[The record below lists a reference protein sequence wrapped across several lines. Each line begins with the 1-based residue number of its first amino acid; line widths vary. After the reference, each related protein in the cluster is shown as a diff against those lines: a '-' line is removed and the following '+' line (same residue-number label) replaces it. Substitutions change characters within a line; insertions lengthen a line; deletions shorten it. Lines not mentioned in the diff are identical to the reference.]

1 MSNHLANGLPGLA
14 VIGINL
20 QDRLPVVVQQYF
32 FNNIETSSRIG
43 EQTERA
49 LMKIFLSWSGARS
62 RTAAEVLKWWTRCV
76 IQAARPWIS
85 TEDIDRGALWFSE
98 INNGLSDTAIGI
110 VCLTQENK
118 DRPWILFEAGAL
130 AKGLSNSRV
139 CTFLVDLD
147 PSDIRDPLAQFNHTQ
162 PKEEDM
168 RKLARTL
175 NRQLGDHALDEA
187 VLNDS
192 FDAYWPQF
200 ELKWKAIEALPQV
213 TEIVKRP
220 ADDIMSEILE
230 NVRGMNQRIRN
241 LENIDDSPAKESIAP
256 DQKLWVGFAS
266 DILGPKLRQR
276 VLSGEGIDEELLA
289 EAKAFGISPNRLS
302 RMFHEI
308 RIKMGP
314 DFSLPAFPRS
324 HTPKSEG

>member
-1 MSNHLANGLPGLA
+1 
-14 VIGINL
+14 
-20 QDRLPVVVQQYF
+20 
-32 FNNIETSSRIG
+32 
-43 EQTERA
+43 
-49 LMKIFLSWSGARS
+49 MKIFLSWSGARS

-130 AKGLSNSRV
+130 AKGLSNNRV

-200 ELKWKAIEALPQV
+200 QLKWQAIEALPQV

-230 NVRGMNQRIRN
+230 NVRGMTQRIRTLEN
-241 LENIDDSPAKESIAP
+241 LEKSSQSGTTTPNLQTWGKFFSE
-256 DQKLWVGFAS
+256 VFET
-266 DILGPKLRQR
+266 KLRQK
-276 VLSGEGIDEELLA
+276 VLSGAGLDEELMA
-289 EAKAFGISPNRLS
+289 EAKAYGINEERLS
-302 RMFHEI
+302 SMYREI
-308 RIKMGP
+308 RKKIRMDTLIPGFSKVDSP
-314 DFSLPAFPRS
+314 DSDS
-324 HTPKSEG
+324 

>member
-1 MSNHLANGLPGLA
+1 
-14 VIGINL
+14 
-20 QDRLPVVVQQYF
+20 
-32 FNNIETSSRIG
+32 
-43 EQTERA
+43 
-49 LMKIFLSWSGARS
+49 MKIFLSWSGARS

-130 AKGLSNSRV
+130 AKGLSNNRV

-200 ELKWKAIEALPQV
+200 QLKWQAIEALPQV

-230 NVRGMNQRIRN
+230 NVRGMNQRIRT
-241 LENIDDSPAKESIAP
+241 LESQEKSSQSNAITPNP
-256 DQKLWVGFAS
+256 QVWGKLVSEVFE
-266 DILGPKLRQR
+266 PRLRKK
-276 VLSGEGIDEELLA
+276 VLSGTGIDEDLIE
-289 EAKAFGISPNRLS
+289 EAKAYGISTQRLS
-302 RMFHEI
+302 RMYRDI
-308 RIKMGP
+308 RNHMVADTPIPG
-314 DFSLPAFPRS
+314 FSKGDAPES
-324 HTPKSEG
+324 DS

>member
-1 MSNHLANGLPGLA
+1 
-14 VIGINL
+14 
-20 QDRLPVVVQQYF
+20 
-32 FNNIETSSRIG
+32 
-43 EQTERA
+43 
-49 LMKIFLSWSGARS
+49 MKIFLSWSGARS

-130 AKGLSNSRV
+130 AKGLSNNRV

-200 ELKWKAIEALPQV
+200 ELRWKAIEALPQV

-220 ADDIMSEILE
+220 ADDIMGEILE
-230 NVRGMNQRIRN
+230 NVRGMNQRIRTLEN
-241 LENIDDSPAKESIAP
+241 LEKSSQSSTITPNAQTWGKFVSE
-256 DQKLWVGFAS
+256 VFE
-266 DILGPKLRQR
+266 PKLRQK
-276 VLSGEGIDEELLA
+276 VLNGAGLDDELMA
-289 EAKAFGISPNRLS
+289 EAKVFGISEDRLLS
-302 RMFHEI
+302 MYREMRKKI
-308 RIKMGP
+308 RTDTLIP
-314 DFSLPAFPRS
+314 VFSKVDS
-324 HTPKSEG
+324 TDSDS

>member
-1 MSNHLANGLPGLA
+1 
-14 VIGINL
+14 
-20 QDRLPVVVQQYF
+20 
-32 FNNIETSSRIG
+32 
-43 EQTERA
+43 
-49 LMKIFLSWSGARS
+49 MKIFLSWSGARS

-130 AKGLSNSRV
+130 AKGLSNNRV
-139 CTFLVDLD
+139 CTFLVDLN

-200 ELKWKAIEALPQV
+200 ELRWKAIEALPQV

-220 ADDIMSEILE
+220 ADDIMGEILE
-230 NVRGMNQRIRN
+230 NVRGMNQRIRT
-241 LENIDDSPAKESIAP
+241 LENLDKPSSKPSFTHNALVWDKMRNEAFEL
-256 DQKLWVGFAS
+256 KL
-266 DILGPKLRQR
+266 KQR
-276 VLSGEGIDEELLA
+276 ILSGAVIDEDLLTD
-289 EAKAFGISPNRLS
+289 AKAFGVNPQLLS
-302 RMFHEI
+302 SMFKEVST
-308 RIKMGP
+308 K
-314 DFSLPAFPRS
+314 LNAELL
-324 HTPKSEG
+324 KSGYTKVDAPQSDV

>member
-1 MSNHLANGLPGLA
+1 
-14 VIGINL
+14 
-20 QDRLPVVVQQYF
+20 
-32 FNNIETSSRIG
+32 
-43 EQTERA
+43 
-49 LMKIFLSWSGARS
+49 MKIFLSWSGARS

-130 AKGLSNSRV
+130 AKGLSNNRV

-200 ELKWKAIEALPQV
+200 QLKWKAIEALPQV

-230 NVRGMNQRIRN
+230 NVRGMTQIRA
-241 LENIDDSPAKESIAP
+241 LENHEKSSQSSTINLNLPAWG
-256 DQKLWVGFAS
+256 KLTSEAFEA
-266 DILGPKLRQR
+266 KLRQKT
-276 VLSGEGIDEELLA
+276 LSGAGIDEELMA
-289 EAKAFGISPNRLS
+289 EARAYGVNIQTLL
-302 RMFHEI
+302 RMYREMKKKTMTETLI
-308 RIKMGP
+308 PG
-314 DFSLPAFPRS
+314 FSKIDDADS
-324 HTPKSEG
+324 DI